1 MSRSDVQSTW
11 ISHCKYFRFLQHVP
25 HFMHLCVKQPN
36 SLVSSHIVPLTFEVV
51 PNSTHSF
58 FIYIYIFLMWT
69 IFKVFIE
76 FVIILLLFSVLVFWL

>member
-25 HFMHLCVKQPN
+25 HFMRLCVKQPN
-36 SLVSSHIVPLTFEVV
+36 PLVSTHVVPLTFEVV
-51 PNSTHSF
+51 PSSTQSF
-58 FIYIYIFLMWT
+58 FFLIYFLTWT

>member
-58 FIYIYIFLMWT
+58 FIYIYIFNVDH
-69 IFKVFIE
+69 F
-76 FVIILLLFSVLVFWL
+76 